1 MLLVLPLGGVV
12 VPSFLTTVRVGG
24 RALPTTAFLPRCDE
38 AGDSEGRA
46 TDFGAPLGGVE
57 GAASAAPASEDDDD
71 AAQLTLSREV
81 DSREALSDFPRR
93 EETALAPSLLTTTA
107 IALDPN
113 VGFVAATCLVGAFST
128 ATVAPTGFGQAAVLP
143 KVDDSSLLGVLGDVP
158 ARFCG
163 GGVKTS
169 DLVSFRWR

>member
-1 MLLVLPLGGVV
+1 MPRLLLVLPLGGVV

-24 RALPTTAFLPRCDE
+24 RALPTTAFLLRCDE

-57 GAASAAPASEDDDD
+57 GAASAVPASEDDDD

-93 EETALAPSLLTTTA
+93 EETALAPSLLATAA

-113 VGFVAATCLVGAFST
+113 VGFVAAASLVGTFST
-128 ATVAPTGFGQAAVLP
+128 APAGFGQAAVLP
-143 KVDDSSLLGVLGDVP
+143 KVDDSSLP

-163 GGVKTS
+163 GGVETS
-169 DLVSFRWR
+169 DLVSLRWR